1 MSEPYFVDPFE
12 LTKPADDRRI
22 TVQNLH
28 MSFMT
33 ASGEVKAIRGVDFH
47 LDQGE
52 TLAIVGESGCGK
64 SATIQTIMRLN
75 EEPPAKI
82 KEGVIRYTH
91 GDIDVD
97 IAQLSNKEMQQYRGK
112 EFSMIFQD
120 AMTSLNPTTKVGKQ
134 VVEAIRKHTNKSY
147 SEAKA
152 EAIELFAKVGL
163 PNPETVFDRFPHT
176 MSGGQ
181 RQRVMIAMALSCNP
195 AVLFADEPTTALDVT
210 IQSQIL
216 TLMDQL
222 KREQHMGIIFITH
235 NLGAVA
241 RMADRVHVMYAG
253 QFVEKGTLEE
263 IFYEPKHP
271 YTWGLLGSV
280 PDLKGSKNRLIS
292 IPGTPP
298 DLFAP
303 PKGCAFAARC
313 PYAMEVCLEH
323 DPDVTELGGTH
334 TCRCWLLHPD
344 CPIKVETPVGG
355 GLYDRKNKP
364 QPSGARQNNA
374 QPAVTDGK
382 EEA

>member
-12 LTKPADDRRI
+12 LTKPSDDRRI

-33 ASGEVKAIRGVDFH
+33 ANGEVKAIRGVDFH

-75 EEPPAKI
+75 EEPPATI
-82 KEGVIRYTH
+82 KQGVIRYTH

-97 IAQLSNKEMQQYRGK
+97 IAKLTNKEMQQYRGK

-147 SEAKA
+147 AVAKE

-222 KREQHMGIIFITH
+222 KREAHMGIIFITH

-253 QFVEKGTLEE
+253 QFIEKGTLEE

-280 PDLKGSKNRLIS
+280 PDLKSSSKRRLIS

-303 PKGCAFAARC
+303 PKGCGFAARC

-344 CPIKVETPVGG
+344 CPVKVEAPVG
-355 GLYDRKNKP
+355 RKHLEAAGVKNL
-364 QPSGARQNNA
+364 G
-374 QPAVTDGK
+374 GK
-382 EEA
+382 EEV